1 MRNLKK
7 VAQLQVATMKQSQ
20 PIKQQLKHRKH
31 LCNTITKEGYSAQ
44 DCDGHIVNPYR
55 QPTVEEWLLIE
66 QENQELNHNANVSQ
80 TFGHSDSAIDF
91 KNDGTEPYDDDWE
104 DIAEEEV
111 VVVKEC
117 LGISLDSGKQQ
128 STTYHDRCAQELL
141 DMEAVADD
149 ILEEL
154 VQDDA
159 LTLEQPTDASLASV
173 YTYQITRIVE
183 FMHWSTLTIQSATV

>member
-20 PIKQQLKHRKH
+20 PIKQQLKQRKH
-31 LCNTITKEGYSAQ
+31 LCDTITKEGYSAQ
-44 DCDGHIVNPYR
+44 DCNGHIVNPYR

-66 QENQELNHNANVSQ
+66 QENQELLLQKLMYPAI
-80 TFGHSDSAIDF
+80 TMRMSA
-91 KNDGTEPYDDDWE
+91 KPLGTVIQPEPYDDDWE

-154 VQDDA
+154 AQDDA
-159 LTLEQPTDASLASV
+159 L
-173 YTYQITRIVE
+173 
-183 FMHWSTLTIQSATV
+183 